1 MATEQFRGAVQAEL
15 EAWRLEAYP
24 DVPAFY
30 ENGPVP
36 DENTIGLM
44 WIDCMVRWYAAKL
57 VSMGTRPLGRH
68 TGTVLTNVYFREGE
82 GSRDPDQVLD
92 SIKEHLRARRLGG
105 GVLYMPQRSVPTKM
119 HGWYK
124 VGLLTP
130 FTLDDA

>member
-1 MATEQFRGAVQAEL
+1 MATEQFRRAVQAEL

-36 DENTIGLM
+36 DEQSIGEI
-44 WIDCMVRWYAAKL
+44 WIDCLVRWYGAKF
-57 VSMGTRPLGRH
+57 VSAGVRPMGRH
-68 TGTVLTNVYFREGE
+68 TGTVLTNVYFRQAAGTAL
-82 GSRDPDQVLD
+82 PDQIID
-92 SIKEHLRARRLGG
+92 SIKERMRARRLGG
-105 GVLYMPQRSVPTKM
+105 ALLQMPQRTVPTEF